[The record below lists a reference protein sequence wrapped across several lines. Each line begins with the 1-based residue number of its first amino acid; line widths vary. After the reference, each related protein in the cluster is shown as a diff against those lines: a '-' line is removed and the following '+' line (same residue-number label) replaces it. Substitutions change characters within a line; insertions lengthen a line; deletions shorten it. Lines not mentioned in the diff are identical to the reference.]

1 MTVPRAH
8 TSGVHKVCV
17 LETPAAPQGGW
28 TPCLIDTHI
37 KVRPQVL
44 RSYLFAPWQ
53 PVIYDLSLVAAAV
66 NFCDWNCKRPSNI
79 WERRFEL
86 RIPVHEPARWN
97 DPPVRTALQRV
108 LQTLTGDRWDLT
120 FIDRQ
125 SPYPSPSDQSL
136 ALPSKTQAAIAFSD
150 GLDSQ
155 RRELVRRRARRRDHR
170 SRAVVGR
177 GYKAQPRRVP
187 FTPLP
192 FKVKA
197 LPKIRHETSQRA
209 RGFKFAA
216 ASGLAASLANVSD
229 IIVPESGSGAL
240 GPVLVRYGGMYSDFR
255 NHPKFFRQMEAFLSA
270 LLGRQLNFKQPR
282 LEMTKGES
290 LLAYLDHTRVNRDAA
305 TVGPSRG
312 ALLLAETRH
321 YVAVGDGTRR
331 QCGVCASCMLRRLSM
346 HVAGIEEA
354 SETYSWENLNAPDL
368 VAAAPDK
375 YKDKIGPAQR
385 NYAIAG
391 TLHLTHLAGFD
402 RLTDYAGV
410 TARHAREIA
419 DATGSDQATVKRWL
433 DEFLQRHEV
442 QWRDFLATLDAG
454 SFVKQWAGSP

>member
-8 TSGVHKVCV
+8 TSGVHKICV
-17 LETPAAPQGGW
+17 LETPTALQGDWIG
-28 TPCLIDTHI
+28 CLIDTHI

-53 PVIYDLSLVAAAV
+53 PVIYDLSLVAAAI

-79 WERRFEL
+79 WERRFEV

-136 ALPSKTQAAIAFSD
+136 ALPSKTQAVIAFSN
-150 GLDSQ
+150 GLDSYSVGNWYAA
-155 RRELVRRRARRRDHR
+155 EHGDETIVRVH
-170 SRAVVGR
+170 VGR

-187 FTPLP
+187 FTALP

-240 GPVLVRYGGMYSDFR
+240 GPVLVRYSGMYSDFR

-305 TVGPSRG
+305 TVGLREARSCWQ
-312 ALLLAETRH
+312 TRH

-368 VAAAPDK
+368 
-375 YKDKIGPAQR
+375 
-385 NYAIAG
+385 G
-391 TLHLTHLAGFD
+391 TRISDAYHIQGVPETFIVGRDGHIEQFI
-402 RLTDYAGV
+402 YAGI
-410 TARHAREIA
+410 TANNLSQIIDRA
-419 DATGSDQATVKRWL
+419 
-433 DEFLQRHEV
+433 
-442 QWRDFLATLDAG
+442 LA
-454 SFVKQWAGSP
+454 S